1 MLSAHLEQQIG
12 ESDTSFMMAAA
23 AAKEVPDSSSNHSR
37 DDSSSGGDGSSSL
50 SNHTVI
56 LGWNPKLVSLVR
68 QLAMANHSLGGGVIA
83 VLADKD
89 TQQMEE
95 EMKSHELD
103 LMGTSV
109 IYHTGCPL
117 DNTSLQKVA
126 VSEARATII
135 LAETNDAEEVAKV
148 QTLLASVATESKF
161 RVVISLHVGFVLHM
175 VLMCAW
181 NSNGTWLYDMSS
193 LRGAI
198 FLPAVVHT

>member
-1 MLSAHLEQQIG
+1 
-12 ESDTSFMMAAA
+12 MMAA

-56 LGWNPKLVSLVR
+56 LGWNTKLASLVR

-95 EMKSHELD
+95 EMKAHELD

-117 DNTSLQKVA
+117 DKTALQKACA
-126 VSEARATII
+126 VSVSVSKESFKTH
-135 LAETNDAEEVAKV
+135 LLCLGFWVAFNCF
-148 QTLLASVATESKF
+148 LL
-161 RVVISLHVGFVLHM
+161 GFDRNLFGKRKSHRNTV
-175 VLMCAW
+175 
-181 NSNGTWLYDMSS
+181 
-193 LRGAI
+193 
-198 FLPAVVHT
+198 